1 MLTPTN
7 NTVHEVNAYLLSK
20 VPSNAKVYLSS
31 DSIELE
37 ATPDDDKTLKMM
49 NLEISVKNITH

>member
-1 MLTPTN
+1 M
-7 NTVHEVNAYLLSK
+7 HEVNAYLLSK